1 MGRMRGKR
9 AEPMLMGVPS
19 PSLAKINKMNTD
31 ELVERIAALGVER
44 ERIATK
50 IKNLS
55 AMTPRD
61 EARITELK
69 TQASRLTALENVAK
83 DRLSGKNERR
93 EQREQVPGTPGA
105 PGNTGNTGSVGYSRS
120 PGATG
125 NAAPGQDGPRRLSQ
139 RRRW

>member
-31 ELVERIAALGVER
+31 ELVERIAALTVER

-69 TQASRLTALENVAK
+69 TQASRLAALENVAK

-93 EQREQVPGTPGA
+93 EQREQTPGS
-105 PGNTGNTGSVGYSRS
+105 PGNSGSVGYSRS
-120 PGATG
+120 TGTPGNSAT
-125 NAAPGQDGPRRLSQ
+125 PGQDGPRRLSQ